1 MALKLLSIVTTT
13 SCPLPALLRPEIYK
27 ENGERTFLGV
37 TYTMLEYQFEQ
48 HRIWGATAR
57 IVQQFLAL
65 L

>member
-1 MALKLLSIVTTT
+1 VFRSPI
-13 SCPLPALLRPEIYK
+13 PALLRPEIYK

-37 TYTMLEYQFEQ
+37 TYTMLEYNFER

-57 IVQQFLAL
+57 IVQQFLSL